1 MYYMNKASSFKGL
14 MQCTLYKLYMPST
27 SLTSFDSIQ
36 PIQSAHFFLAKKN
49 VPIVLAEYYQSG
61 VIHHKNQMEKDIK
74 SNVIIIV

>member
-1 MYYMNKASSFKGL
+1 
-14 MQCTLYKLYMPST
+14 MPST

-61 VIHHKNQMEKDIK
+61 VIHHKNQMEKDIQ
-74 SNVIIIV
+74 SNVIIIVEKINLREIKNIRSNCAPI